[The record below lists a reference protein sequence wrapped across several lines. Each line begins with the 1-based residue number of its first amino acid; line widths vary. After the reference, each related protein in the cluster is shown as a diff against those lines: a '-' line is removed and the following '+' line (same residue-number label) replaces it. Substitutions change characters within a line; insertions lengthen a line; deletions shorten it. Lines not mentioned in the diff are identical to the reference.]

1 MKVALVAH
9 GDNPPYLKDLFDDEG
24 FELIEKACNNENE
37 YIELLK
43 EADGALI
50 YTHPQ
55 TTRKVME
62 ECKNLKVI
70 SRAGV
75 GVDSVDLDA
84 ATELGICICNTPGI
98 NTTEVADHAMALL
111 LSLTRKVR
119 EQDALVKKGY
129 WADRIDLVRPYRS
142 KLGRIAGNVAGI
154 VGLGNIGR
162 AFATR
167 IKGFGPRKIIAYDPY
182 VDQTTADLFGVQLV
196 DLGSLLKESDF
207 ITIHAPAT
215 EETNHLI
222 NDEALNKMK
231 DTCILINC
239 ARGPLV
245 DPSALFNALK
255 NNVISAAGIDV
266 TEKEPIASE
275 DPLLTLDNLII
286 TPHTAGSSPVSRSEG
301 TRKQAEN
308 VIRIL
313 KSESPHGLANP
324 EVIKTIA
331 IMKTKENNR
340 WSGIDS
346 FDTSLNV

>member
-1 MKVALVAH
+1 MKVALVGH
-9 GDNPPYLKDLFDDEG
+9 GDNPSYLKDLFNGEG
-24 FELIEKACNNENE
+24 FELIEKKCNNENE

-50 YTHPQ
+50 YIHPQ

-70 SRAGV
+70 SRGGV

-129 WADRIDLVRPYRS
+129 WADRIDLVMPYRS
-142 KLGRIAGNVAGI
+142 ELGRIAGNVAGI

-196 DLGSLLKESDF
+196 DLDSLLKESDF

-313 KSESPHGLANP
+313 KGESPHGLANP